1 MITIVRIL
9 FGVATFFIVSF
20 VTVVIAKLI
29 CGYDMKNNGERLRSV
44 CWFVSAIVA
53 SVFVTL
59 WCISKGIV

>member
-29 CGYDMKNNGERLRSV
+29 CGNDMKNNGERLRSV
-44 CWFVSAIVA
+44 CWFVSVIVA
-53 SVFVTL
+53 SVFITL
-59 WCISKGIV
+59 WCVSKGIL

>member
-29 CGYDMKNNGERLRSV
+29 CGHDMKNNGERLRSV
-44 CWFVSAIVA
+44 C
-53 SVFVTL
+53 
-59 WCISKGIV
+59 

>member
-29 CGYDMKNNGERLRSV
+29 CGHDMKNNGERLRSV
-44 CWFVSAIVA
+44 CWFVSTIGA
-53 SVFVTL
+53 SVFITL
-59 WCISKGIV
+59 LCISKGIL